1 MVFIFVVLILDTM
14 PFKIRKNCRTNKYRV
29 TNATT
34 GKIHAYATSLH
45 NARRQVRL
53 MRAVDHGF
61 RVRRNKNR

>member
-1 MVFIFVVLILDTM
+1 MIFIFVVLILDTM
-14 PFKIRKNCRTNKYRV
+14 PFKIRKNCHTNKYRV
-29 TNATT
+29 MNATT

-45 NARRQVRL
+45 NAQRQVRL